1 MVVACRV
8 IHAVIDDVAAVGV
21 GSHRLVGRGVGKA
34 AAALGRINEVVSIPD
49 FAQRR
54 RLIEAGIGIGE
65 SAVFRHFAGDDVL
78 QIGAIQHMRHVLRVN
93 LRDERALEAAR
104 DIHLPVIIH
113 QHTGVDEPAVDAHRI
128 RNRILVAP
136 QQRERAFGA
145 VGHSDAP
152 LRADDVG
159 EEVILS
165 ILLHHVWSIQ
175 LVVFLRPVGVG
186 GMVERVARA
195 ENNAVIRPVTKIVHR
210 RGPALQHIIAELVVP
225 DSVMRAV
232 DIHAVAKHARFA
244 VWNVLPQ
251 RQIGIRHG

>member
-1 MVVACRV
+1 
-8 IHAVIDDVAAVGV
+8 
-21 GSHRLVGRGVGKA
+21 
-34 AAALGRINEVVSIPD
+34 
-49 FAQRR
+49 
-54 RLIEAGIGIGE
+54 
-65 SAVFRHFAGDDVL
+65 
-78 QIGAIQHMRHVLRVN
+78 MRHILRVN
-93 LRDERALEAAR
+93 LRDERALKAAR
-104 DIHLPVIIH
+104 DIHLPVVIH

-128 RNRILVAP
+128 RNRVLVAP

-165 ILLHHVWSIQ
+165 ILLHHVRGIQ
-175 LVVFLRPVGVG
+175 LVVFLRPVGIG
-186 GMVERVARA
+186 GMVECVARA

-210 RGPALQHIIAELVVP
+210 RGPALQHIVAELVVP

-232 DIHAVAKHARFA
+232 DIHAATKHARFA